1 MWWEI
6 LPSFG
11 IITAVM
17 AIPSLAQRAINRAIH
32 EGNPTK
38 RDYTMTE
45 KYAVLYHWRD
55 MQHSRPNVWNKYVK
69 EDLQGKGS
77 VYKCNTLADL
87 Q

>member
-69 EDLQGKGS
+69 VSSIPSFQKQSLLVS
-77 VYKCNTLADL
+77 LLFN
-87 Q
+87 